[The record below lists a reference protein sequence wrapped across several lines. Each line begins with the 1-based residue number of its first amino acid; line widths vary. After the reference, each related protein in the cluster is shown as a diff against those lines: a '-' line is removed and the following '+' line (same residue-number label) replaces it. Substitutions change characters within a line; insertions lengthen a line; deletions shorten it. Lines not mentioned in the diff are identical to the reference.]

1 MTNKYYLLKVWRSRG
16 RDAAVRELKKL
27 TDADA
32 LALLSPKAVS
42 FPLIYALYPELKSRN
57 YLLSGSKAVFD
68 AVCIIAVKLEG
79 KNMRGIPDE
88 ESLKWILMTGSEYLG
103 SSPEQDEYDEIIDYA
118 AALYCD
124 NFAETEV
131 LTQIA
136 NVIYKRN
143 RRGLFIHDL
152 SAALFRTADPATL
165 RYIAR
170 QLLSQN
176 DFDVNLTCELMGFEH
191 PKTEAARKA
200 LYEEYSNWLGEHKD
214 YLYVTGQYF
223 NETSEPIHVRHDR
236 EAKALGKKIF
246 PKDRTPVVPLNEKEY
261 AKLLALR
268 GDPGRPHI
276 TYYTDKNLPY
286 CGKED

>member
-16 RDAAVRELKKL
+16 RDAAIRELKKL

-32 LALLSPKAVS
+32 LAVLSPKTAS
-42 FPLIYALYPELKSRN
+42 FPLIYALYPELKTRN
-57 YLLSGSKAVFD
+57 YILSGSKAIFD
-68 AVCIIAVKLEG
+68 AVCVIAVKLEG
-79 KNMRGIPDE
+79 KDMRGIPDE

-131 LTQIA
+131 LTQLA
-136 NVIYKRN
+136 DVIYKRN

-152 SAALFRTADPATL
+152 SSALFRTADPDTL
-165 RYIAR
+165 RHIAR

-176 DFDVNLTCELMGFEH
+176 EFDVKLTCELMGFEYH
-191 PKTEAARKA
+191 KTANARKA
-200 LYEEYSNWLGEHKD
+200 LYDEYTSWLKEHKD
-214 YLYVTGQYF
+214 YLYITGQYF

-246 PKDRTPVVPLNEKEY
+246 PKDRTPVVPLTENEY
-261 AKLLALR
+261 AQLLAMR

-276 TYYTDKNLPY
+276 TYYIDNDLPAN
-286 CGKED
+286 GKED